1 MTQNIDP
8 AALAAARERLEY
20 HLDARAES
28 AAGGGPKIWSS
39 VLVADLRLVLD
50 ALKEAERVADAGK
63 RHFDGQYRP
72 WPQAGGPK
80 DRQCQH
86 GVDRERF
93 DCEGCDAQVLSA
105 WRKQQ

>member
-1 MTQNIDP
+1 VTTP
-8 AALAAARERLEY
+8 AKSELDAARKKLKTELQRFKECYKFDPEHADVRLM
-20 HLDARAES
+20 
-28 AAGGGPKIWSS
+28 
-39 VLVADLRLVLD
+39 LD